1 MDIAALSTALNLS
14 QTNGDIGTLML
25 SKQLDLV
32 EEQGA
37 SMVEALER
45 SATPYLGGNI
55 DIRV

>member
-1 MDIAALSTALNLS
+1 MDIAALSTVLNMS

-25 SKQLDLV
+25 SKQLDLA
-32 EEQGA
+32 ETQGA

-45 SATPYLGGNI
+45 TVTPYLGGNI